1 MKLKET
7 SHSLKQEEEED
18 RNFSRILE
26 ARWTKEKEWKT
37 KGHKNKNMS
46 MRNNLFENFHATLFL
61 SLSLP
66 LVSIVQ
72 PFLALP
78 NRKKKLHDFGWLN
91 NQTEAHILT
100 MKIKFFF
107 F

>member
-1 MKLKET
+1 MYENLHLKSVDFHWMKLKET
-7 SHSLKQEEEED
+7 SHSLKQEEED

-26 ARWTKEKEWKT
+26 ARWMKEKEWKT

-78 NRKKKLHDFGWLN
+78 NRKKNCMISGD
-91 NQTEAHILT
+91 
-100 MKIKFFF
+100 
-107 F
+107 